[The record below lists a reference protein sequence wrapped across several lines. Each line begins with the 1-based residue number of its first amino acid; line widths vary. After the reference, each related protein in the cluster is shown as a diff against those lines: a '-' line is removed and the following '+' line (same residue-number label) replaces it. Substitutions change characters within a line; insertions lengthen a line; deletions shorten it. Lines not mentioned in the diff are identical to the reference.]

1 MTFHNPGKVN
11 KKLKVT
17 RIQWNR
23 NINVAKE
30 LGLQINTVTIGKG
43 RKGEEKKTETLYL
56 TVLYCK
62 VYFSREKGSQVS
74 PYLHL

>member
-43 RKGEEKKTETLYL
+43 RKGEGIE
-56 TVLYCK
+56 
-62 VYFSREKGSQVS
+62 
-74 PYLHL
+74 